1 MVMSAFS
8 PDLRPEH
15 LLRLST
21 EVSRVAGTL
30 ARLSADPNRIPP
42 RTETDAGPL
51 DVAAERINAVIRAR
65 RLRGRFLPDELF
77 ADPAW
82 DMLLDLLQAEV
93 LQQRVAVSSLCA
105 AAAVPA
111 TTALRWLNT
120 LVNRGL
126 IVRVPDPMDARRVFV
141 QLAPETSIALRQ
153 YFAEVADELPI

>member
-1 MVMSAFS
+1 MSAFS

-93 LQQRVAVSSLCA
+93 LQQRVAVSSLCT

-120 LVNRGL
+120 LVSRGL